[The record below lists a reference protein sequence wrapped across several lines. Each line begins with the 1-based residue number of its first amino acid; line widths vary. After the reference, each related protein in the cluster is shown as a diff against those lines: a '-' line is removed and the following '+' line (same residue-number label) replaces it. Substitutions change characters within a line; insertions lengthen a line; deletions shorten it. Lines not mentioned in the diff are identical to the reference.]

1 MTNYKYYYNNVP
13 KHGLCRN
20 NLIYTSLI
28 SEDKKT
34 FVQWYYNDS
43 DYHKGMN
50 EVVDPNLMDM
60 KFNRE
65 VKYLTLM
72 GKEYPD
78 HVPAF
83 EINEVERKIFLE
95 VQGNDFWEQSG
106 CLEENYSNV
115 LPNWQEQMIEIFQAH
130 KSLGLYKYSLHPSSY
145 FIVNGKLK
153 SFNYFFTYQ
162 DGEGPLTVR
171 EHLSH
176 ISEGRRQE
184 MKPKTDAMG
193 IDWDEPQT
201 LHTMQMLTFESFRNN
216 YPSDFIERARNV
228 FSTN

>member
-13 KHGLCRN
+13 EHGLCRN
-20 NLIYTSLI
+20 NLIYTSLM
-28 SEDKKT
+28 SADKKT
-34 FVQWYYNDS
+34 FVQWYHNDS

-50 EVVDPNLMDM
+50 EVVDPKLMDM

-72 GKEYPD
+72 GKEYPN

>member
-34 FVQWYYNDS
+34 FVQWYHNDS

-50 EVVDPNLMDM
+50 EVVDPKLMDM

-115 LPNWQEQMIEIFQAH
+115 LPDWQEQMIEIFQAH